1 MDVLTLIVPVVM
13 LITAFVYPF
22 LGMKSY
28 YCTHVC
34 PFGSIQEFVAR
45 CVSYKLKM
53 KPTTVKRLDMFRQV
67 LWAILMLCLWT
78 GVWFDWI
85 EYELFSAFAFQSASW
100 VVIVIA
106 IVFVALSTVIMRPY
120 CHFVCPTGSLFKYS
134 QPSTSKY
141 KK

>member
-1 MDVLTLIVPVVM
+1 MNVLTLIVPVVM

-22 LGMKSY
+22 FGIKLY

-34 PFGSIQEFVAR
+34 PFGSIQVFAAR

-67 LWAILMLCLWT
+67 PWAILMLCLWT

-85 EYELFSAFAFQSASW
+85 EY
-100 VVIVIA
+100 
-106 IVFVALSTVIMRPY
+106 
-120 CHFVCPTGSLFKYS
+120 
-134 QPSTSKY
+134 
-141 KK
+141 

>member
-1 MDVLTLIVPVVM
+1 
-13 LITAFVYPF
+13 
-22 LGMKSY
+22 
-28 YCTHVC
+28 
-34 PFGSIQEFVAR
+34 
-45 CVSYKLKM
+45 
-53 KPTTVKRLDMFRQV
+53 MFRQV
-67 LWAILMLCLWT
+67 PWAILMLFLWT

-85 EYELFSAFAFQSASW
+85 EYEFFSAFAFQSASW

-120 CHFVCPTGSLFKYS
+120 CHFVCSTGSLFKYS